1 MIANRYS
8 GRYGQRVALCVAFLV
23 LGSQA
28 GVAGDDHD
36 RARQA
41 LEAGEVLP
49 LRSILER
56 VERDYPGQVL
66 DVELERSHE
75 KNQERWVYEV
85 KVLRAGGVLVKLKV
99 DARDGAIIGRKFKDA
114 QDIKEGHEGE
124 KAAQRIQHLRRRGE
138 GT

>member
-8 GRYGQRVALCVAFLV
+8 GRYGQRAALCVAFLV

-66 DVELERSHE
+66 DVEPVSYTHLD
-75 KNQERWVYEV
+75 VYKRQLQSLGYRESLPHHGHAR
-85 KVLRAGGVLVKLKV
+85 LRG
-99 DARDGAIIGRKFKDA
+99 
-114 QDIKEGHEGE
+114 
-124 KAAQRIQHLRRRGE
+124 
-138 GT
+138 